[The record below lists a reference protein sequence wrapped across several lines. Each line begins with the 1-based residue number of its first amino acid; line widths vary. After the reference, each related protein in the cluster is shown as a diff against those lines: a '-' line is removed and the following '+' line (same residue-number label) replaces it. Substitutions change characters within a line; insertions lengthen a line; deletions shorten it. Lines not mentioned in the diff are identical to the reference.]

1 MLNDNNV
8 KKTIIN
14 GDSGNVY
21 LFIYFALW
29 LCISL
34 ITIISAISSFIVN
47 IEALDSIYD
56 NNFKNL
62 YIAILCINIIAG
74 IATFVL
80 PILGLYKLKDGT
92 CSENVLII
100 IAMIPILINILS
112 SVISQT
118 IMMNISQTSIQI
130 ATIIV
135 AIISLGFII
144 GAMSVDATLNSLAKK
159 ICIFISLIGFLFIY
173 VLPFVLTNN
182 VVSAMDTI
190 QIISNVMCIPM
201 LFLYALVEIV

>member
-1 MLNDNNV
+1 M
-8 KKTIIN
+8 
-14 GDSGNVY
+14 
-21 LFIYFALW
+21 
-29 LCISL
+29 
-34 ITIISAISSFIVN
+34 
-47 IEALDSIYD
+47 EALDSIS
-56 NNFKNL
+56 NNQFKNL

-100 IAMIPILINILS
+100 IALIPILINILS
-112 SVISQT
+112 SVISYA

-130 ATIIV
+130 TTIIV

-144 GAMSVDATLNSLAKK
+144 GAMAIDATLNSLAKK
-159 ICIFISLIGFLFIY
+159 ICIFISLIGFLFLY
-173 VLPFVLTNN
+173 VLPFILTDS
-182 VVSAMDTI
+182 VVGAMSTI
-190 QIISNVMCIPM
+190 QIISNILCIPM